1 MNNSMKIRVS
11 AAVCS
16 FDGNLKILDSKE
28 LGVNKIPSKIEE
40 KNLSSNN
47 LPGEDELL
55 TW

>member
-1 MNNSMKIRVS
+1 MSNNMKIRVS

-28 LGVNKIPSKIEE
+28 LGVNTIPELNDIE
-40 KNLSSNN
+40 LSNN
-47 LPGEDELL
+47 LPGEDEML